1 MATASPHKFDYVR
14 GLGATEVLDYK
25 DDQVVSKVK
34 RLGPYDFVMTASG
47 DAKGA
52 NAISDILQ
60 PAGGKFASTRP
71 KSEEMN
77 LAGNVSLIY
86 EFFSMT
92 TQAPE
97 NADFTKWWYN
107 DYLPVALAGGVTP
120 TPLEKRPGG
129 LRGVQ
134 EACSDVLE
142 GRSPKKLVLNPQ
154 ADFTE

>member
-14 GLGATEVLDYK
+14 DLGATEVFDYK
-25 DDQVVSKVK
+25 DDQAVSQLK
-34 RLGPYDFVMTASG
+34 RHGPYDFVLLASG

-60 PAGGKFASTRP
+60 PAGGKFVCTRP
-71 KSEEMN
+71 KSDAMN

-86 EFFSMT
+86 DFLSMT
-92 TQAPE
+92 TQNPE
-97 NADFTKWWYN
+97 NADFTKWWYD
-107 DYLPVALAGGVTP
+107 DYLPMALGGAVTP

-134 EACSDVLE
+134 EACTDVLE
-142 GRSPKKLVLNPQ
+142 GRSSKKLILNPQ
-154 ADFTE
+154 AD